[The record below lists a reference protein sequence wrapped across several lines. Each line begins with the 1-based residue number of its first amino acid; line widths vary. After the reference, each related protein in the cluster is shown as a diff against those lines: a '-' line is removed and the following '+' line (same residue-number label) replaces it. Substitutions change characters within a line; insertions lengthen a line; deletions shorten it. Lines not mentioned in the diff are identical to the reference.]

1 MKRYRI
7 VSNAEHVY
15 RVQRRVKLGFARIW
29 VFEKFYEVNESY
41 PKVVS
46 HPVEFKNTEEAERY
60 IEKRLKEELEKKR
73 WRVVKSYSDNKPV
86 A

>member
-15 RVQRRVKLGFARIW
+15 RVQRRIKLGFARIW
-29 VFEKFYEVNESY
+29 VFEKYYEVNESY